1 MLARYGEEAPV
12 SLETVELRIE
22 RHLATL
28 LSRAV
33 RIGGG
38 PLRCLRCG

>member
-12 SLETVELRIE
+12 SLEETELRIE

-28 LSRAV
+28 LA
-33 RIGGG
+33 
-38 PLRCLRCG
+38 P